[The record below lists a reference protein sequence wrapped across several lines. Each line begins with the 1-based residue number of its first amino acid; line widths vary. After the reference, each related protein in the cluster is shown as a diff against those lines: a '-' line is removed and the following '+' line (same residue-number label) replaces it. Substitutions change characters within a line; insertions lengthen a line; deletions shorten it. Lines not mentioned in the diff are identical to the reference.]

1 MTTPATATT
10 KHWAPLDGI
19 RGSALL
25 FMLAYHLDRS
35 EPKSGF
41 FSIDMFF
48 VLSGFL
54 ITSLLV
60 GEREKSGL
68 IHFGNFYARRALRL
82 LPALFELLVLVLV
95 LSLIFGNRVESHQTL
110 TSIPYTLFYIANWHQ
125 VYGYLG
131 SLGMLDHTWSL
142 SLEEQFYFIWPITLV
157 GLLTV
162 FKNNRRLLAIGLMC
176 ASVGDMIYRYVLV
189 WDNHSFPSG
198 FLRVYYATD
207 THCDGLLMGCGM
219 ALLLASRTKPA
230 SDLARKLSKA
240 SACVGVV
247 VLAVVMFAFNP
258 FIVSSYANGIP
269 IAVFSVAAI
278 IWNLVT
284 DPVRWIAA
292 ILGSKPFVFL
302 GKRSYGFYLLHW
314 PIYILIT
321 SYWGIHRNRC
331 DLTELVL
338 TFIAGT
344 LSYKYIEEPFLRR
357 KVKFQRTE
365 ALPKSFTAAD

>member
-142 SLEEQFYFIWPITLV
+142 SLEEQFYLIWPITLV

-162 FKNNRRLLAIGLMC
+162 FKNNRRLLAIGLMI

-189 WDNHSFPSG
+189 WNNHSFPSG

-230 SDLARKLSKA
+230 SDLARKFSK
-240 SACVGVV
+240 V
-247 VLAVVMFAFNP
+247 
-258 FIVSSYANGIP
+258 
-269 IAVFSVAAI
+269 
-278 IWNLVT
+278 
-284 DPVRWIAA
+284 
-292 ILGSKPFVFL
+292 
-302 GKRSYGFYLLHW
+302 
-314 PIYILIT
+314 
-321 SYWGIHRNRC
+321 
-331 DLTELVL
+331 
-338 TFIAGT
+338 
-344 LSYKYIEEPFLRR
+344 
-357 KVKFQRTE
+357 
-365 ALPKSFTAAD
+365 